1 MLYVQES
8 VFSTGPFDINAQY
21 FQFLRGSP
29 VVTTIWHCIFFCYN
43 TNSVIERLFIHE
55 AEIVYSCAEFDGAG
69 SLRDGDAMED
79 PCIEC
84 DNIAKRNAFLKKY
97 QDRLFGILK
106 DSKGK
111 PLFKQTKD
119 GLRKQAENALK
130 ASEQRFKRLSE
141 TAFGAI
147 AVHQDGKIID
157 VNQKHIE
164 MFGYTLEELSNING
178 IEMIA
183 PEWRETVTNH
193 VASNHEEPYEV
204 MAIGKDE
211 TIFPAEIQAKVS
223 QMNGHTIRIEAIKDL
238 TKQKEVERQ
247 IAKSEKKYRELYNNS
262 PIAMYRTKI
271 IYGKLLECNQ
281 ALIRLFGYDSKED
294 FQAAINMKSIFVD
307 MNDRKVLLEKLKKDK
322 RAEGFQF
329 QVKRKD
335 GECRWVEA
343 TAEIFPEQGFV
354 EGSIKDITASKL
366 LTKKEKQVLQM
377 IMKGKSNKEVAYILK
392 RSTRT
397 IEDHRSHLMNKLGAN
412 NLVELIQQ
420 AQSLQLEP

>member
-1 MLYVQES
+1 
-8 VFSTGPFDINAQY
+8 
-21 FQFLRGSP
+21 
-29 VVTTIWHCIFFCYN
+29 
-43 TNSVIERLFIHE
+43 
-55 AEIVYSCAEFDGAG
+55 
-69 SLRDGDAMED
+69 MED